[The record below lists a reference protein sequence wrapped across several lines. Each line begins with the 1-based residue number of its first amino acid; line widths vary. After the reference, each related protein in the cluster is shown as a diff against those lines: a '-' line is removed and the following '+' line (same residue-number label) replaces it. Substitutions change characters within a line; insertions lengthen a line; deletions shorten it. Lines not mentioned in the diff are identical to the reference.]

1 MPSRRGPIAPSLFIP
16 LAEQNGLMSRL
27 GEFVLR
33 QAMSDGARWTGL
45 FVAVNLSPL
54 QIRDA
59 GFVDLVGAVMAET
72 GIATLITVLNR
83 FA

>member
-1 MPSRRGPIAPSLFIP
+1 MFIP
-16 LAEQNGLMSRL
+16 LAEQHGLMSRL

-33 QAMSDGARWTGL
+33 RALADGARWPDL

-59 GFVDLVGAVMAET
+59 GFVDLVGASWPKPASPHRVSSSK
-72 GIATLITVLNR
+72 
-83 FA
+83 